1 MLVSFFL
8 FICFFNHV
16 SWQKLLLTIVFHTKV
31 RVYHIVIVTET
42 YNRPNCLLQNCSA
55 CIVCQK
61 NKRGIKWRVWESISY
76 ILTRVSFFFFLSIS
90 SFSNPVP
97 LYSPPLPCPFS
108 TTGLFTKAIMESG
121 VSLSWWVISL
131 PNTEPEPR
139 RQAMELASRLGC
151 GVAES
156 THMLACL
163 RTKDTKDI
171 VETTADLE
179 V

>member
-1 MLVSFFL
+1 MGKHFL
-8 FICFFNHV
+8 YSHEG
-16 SWQKLLLTIVFHTKV
+16 
-31 RVYHIVIVTET
+31 VI
-42 YNRPNCLLQNCSA
+42 L
-55 CIVCQK
+55 
-61 NKRGIKWRVWESISY
+61 
-76 ILTRVSFFFFLSIS
+76 FFFSIS

-121 VSLSWWVISL
+121 VSLSPWAISL

-151 GVAES
+151 GVADS

-163 RTKDTKDI
+163 KTKDPRDI
-171 VETTADLE
+171 VEATVCHHSFTHTHSSPHPTERERKRERGRERIICQCVCIYKLK
-179 V
+179 

>member
-1 MLVSFFL
+1 MGKHFLYSHEGVILFFSPFRL
-8 FICFFNHV
+8 FPIPPH
-16 SWQKLLLTIVFHTKV
+16 
-31 RVYHIVIVTET
+31 
-42 YNRPNCLLQNCSA
+42 
-55 CIVCQK
+55 
-61 NKRGIKWRVWESISY
+61 
-76 ILTRVSFFFFLSIS
+76 
-90 SFSNPVP
+90 
-97 LYSPPLPCPFS
+97 SPPLPCPFS

-121 VSLSWWVISL
+121 VSLSPWAISL

-151 GVAES
+151 GVADS

-163 RTKDTKDI
+163 RTKDPKDI